1 MARKKKKTLHEPTGV
16 TIYMGEAQKAA
27 FDEIVNR
34 LIDEQIQKKRKTGKS
49 YLTEAKIN
57 FSKYHK

>member
-1 MARKKKKTLHEPTGV
+1 MSKKKKKFYHTPTE
-16 TIYMGEAQKAA
+16 TRIYMGEAQKAA
-27 FDEIVNR
+27 FDEIMNR

-49 YLTEAKIN
+49 YLTQAKIN